1 MKPMMRPWTPETD
14 LPDSERIAR
23 ARAFEAQI
31 ATRHSCRSFSAE
43 PVPRAV
49 IEAAIAAAGAAPSG
63 ANRQPWHFA
72 VLSSPGA
79 KTALRVAVEEEE
91 RHFYGGIG
99 GSEWQGLLN
108 GLGARADKPYLET
121 APWVVVAFGETR
133 ASETDRFPNP
143 HVTESVSIACGLLLT
158 TLHLAGLATLVHTAL
173 PARFLNRLCRRPE
186 HEKPIMLII
195 VGHPAEDAAVPVA
208 ALERKP
214 LDKIASWL

>member
-1 MKPMMRPWTPETD
+1 MMRPWTPETN
-14 LPDSERIAR
+14 LPDAERIAR
-23 ARAFEAQI
+23 AVAFKEHVE
-31 ATRHSCRSFSAE
+31 TRHSCRSFSTK

-49 IEAAIAAAGAAPSG
+49 IEAAIAAAGSAPSG

-72 VLSSPGA
+72 ALSSAGA

-99 GSEWQGLLN
+99 GSEWQGLLQD
-108 GLGARADKPYLET
+108 LGARADKPYLET
-121 APWVVVAFGETR
+121 APWIIVAFGQTR

-158 TLHLAGLATLVHTAL
+158 SLHLAGLATLVHTAM

-186 HEKPIMLII
+186 HEKPIMLIV
-195 VGHPAEDAAVPVA
+195 VGHPAEDATVPSA
-208 ALERKP
+208 ALDRKP
-214 LDKIASWL
+214 LDQIASWL